1 MDKIECGHFKNY
13 SKKVIRQ
20 TEWQQVE
27 KGLKQRVKAL
37 NMFIEDYYNKQNFL
51 NESDMDKNL
60 VLDSPAYKQYCVDR
74 KLKRNT
80 WSHICGSDLI
90 KAQDGKFYVLEDNLR
105 VPSGVSY
112 MLENRMIMKRVF
124 PELFYQYGVT
134 PIDAYPTKL
143 YETLASVSYSGSKH
157 PEIVLLTPGIFNS
170 AYYEHFLLSST
181 NGD

>member
-1 MDKIECGHFKNY
+1 M
-13 SKKVIRQ
+13 
-20 TEWQQVE
+20 
-27 KGLKQRVKAL
+27 
-37 NMFIEDYYNKQNFL
+37 
-51 NESDMDKNL
+51 
-60 VLDSPAYKQYCVDR
+60 
-74 KLKRNT
+74 
-80 WSHICGSDLI
+80 I

-143 YETLASVSYSGSKH
+143 YETLASVSYSRSKH

-170 AYYEHFLLSST
+170 AYYEHSFLAQQMGIDLVEGRDLIIGKGKVMSIRRQ
-181 NGD
+181 